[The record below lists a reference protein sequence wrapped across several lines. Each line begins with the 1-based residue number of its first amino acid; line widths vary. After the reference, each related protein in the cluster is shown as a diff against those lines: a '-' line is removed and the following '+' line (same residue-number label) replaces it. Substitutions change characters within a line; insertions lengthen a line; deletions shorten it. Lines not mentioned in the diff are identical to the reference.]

1 MKKYTITFLI
11 SLVWLI
17 CENTI
22 REILLVKNTQ
32 VLFVTDTKPVALYSF
47 IGLLCVFVLE
57 IICNVK
63 IDTPKFIVIS
73 VMCFVFPLAFLQVRT
88 EVYQDKIVFYDATAQ
103 AEEYYVEDIESVS
116 CKLDYKGK
124 EEIPYNGV
132 RFIYEI
138 HLCDK
143 KVELYGTHKEAFWKN
158 ILILDKEINKCN
170 IKKSFSGVEY
180 IETVNHF
187 NKIDQLCNFMFGVYS
202 NINIIEEIMSQSV
215 SGAMCSDES

>member
-1 MKKYTITFLI
+1 
-11 SLVWLI
+11 
-17 CENTI
+17 
-22 REILLVKNTQ
+22 
-32 VLFVTDTKPVALYSF
+32 
-47 IGLLCVFVLE
+47 
-57 IICNVK
+57 
-63 IDTPKFIVIS
+63 
-73 VMCFVFPLAFLQVRT
+73 MCFVFPLAFLQVRT

-143 KVELYGTHKEAFWKN
+143 KVELYGTYKEAFWKN